1 MNWVS
6 DFNYMVRRFFR
17 RSKRFLELAP
27 VIWKG
32 EDYDSGYAIELF
44 RTQLNRTADFL
55 VNDSYRVDGKVQAA
69 KIRVATELLDR
80 VYNGYYETEPFNILE
95 RMYGNST
102 IEFKEIEG
110 DKFQYTGLKW
120 ERAVDESH
128 NDEINEVMN
137 AMIKLS
143 NQRQK
148 RAEELVWKYIYHNIN
163 NWWD

>member
-55 VNDSYRVDGKVQAA
+55 VNDSYRVDGKV
-69 KIRVATELLDR
+69 KIIMTDNVDEILKDAPQELLSK
-80 VYNGYYETEPFNILE
+80 VPPILI
-95 RMYGNST
+95 SLT
-102 IEFKEIEG
+102 
-110 DKFQYTGLKW
+110 
-120 ERAVDESH
+120 
-128 NDEINEVMN
+128 
-137 AMIKLS
+137 S
-143 NQRQK
+143 NTPS
-148 RAEELVWKYIYHNIN
+148 LPSS
-163 NWWD
+163 

>member
-1 MNWVS
+1 M
-6 DFNYMVRRFFR
+6 
-17 RSKRFLELAP
+17 
-27 VIWKG
+27 
-32 EDYDSGYAIELF
+32 
-44 RTQLNRTADFL
+44 
-55 VNDSYRVDGKVQAA
+55 QAA